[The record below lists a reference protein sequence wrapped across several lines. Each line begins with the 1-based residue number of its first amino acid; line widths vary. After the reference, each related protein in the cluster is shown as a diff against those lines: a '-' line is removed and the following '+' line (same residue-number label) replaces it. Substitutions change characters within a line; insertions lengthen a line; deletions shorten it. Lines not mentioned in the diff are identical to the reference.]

1 MVNETHLLTSWSFLK
16 RFYLFIF
23 REGEGKE
30 KERER
35 NINVWL
41 LLAQP
46 LLGTWPATQAC
57 ALTGN
62 QTGDPLVRRLVLNP
76 LSHTHQDYLLYF
88 NSSHPNR
95 CEMVSHCGFDLHFH
109 DQYVEHHFHIL
120 AGHLFISEKCLFK
133 FYAHFVIGYLFV
145 CYWVIEVP
153 YIF

>member
-1 MVNETHLLTSWSFLK
+1 MLGMRHKMVNETHLLTSWSFLK

-41 LLAQP
+41 PLACP

-76 LSHTHQDYLLYF
+76 LSHTSQ
-88 NSSHPNR
+88 
-95 CEMVSHCGFDLHFH
+95 G
-109 DQYVEHHFHIL
+109 
-120 AGHLFISEKCLFK
+120 
-133 FYAHFVIGYLFV
+133 
-145 CYWVIEVP
+145 
-153 YIF
+153 